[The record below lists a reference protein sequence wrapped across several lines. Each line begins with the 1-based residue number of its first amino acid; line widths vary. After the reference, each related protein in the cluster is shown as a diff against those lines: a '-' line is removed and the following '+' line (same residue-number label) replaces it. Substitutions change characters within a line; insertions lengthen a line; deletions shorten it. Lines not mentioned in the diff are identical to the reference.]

1 MLWEALS
8 REPVPHEQRLL
19 TRRCPNETSVFL
31 MEYEGIDNGLP
42 LTYGITNSELVR
54 LENAVRPIIFHGKRS
69 SVAIGLRR
77 CAYGQRGAR

>member
-1 MLWEALS
+1 
-8 REPVPHEQRLL
+8 
-19 TRRCPNETSVFL
+19 

-42 LTYGITNSELVR
+42 LAYGITNSELVR